1 MIRLKGLKIR
11 ESEKDLKSVL
21 ENMRAYILNLTC
33 EELIVDNLCLKSL
46 SSALDCLSLEIHF
59 IPVNVNMYLKD
70 VLSKFI
76 KETGNIIIESDD
88 LLFNLNS
95 KLIWNTY
102 FNEKAIDISYIEGE
116 KPVDINLIDLF
127 LNKRT
132 VLKCNYM
139 RGFSFLKGFWAE
151 AYIEKTIF
159 KGSKIIIGLSD
170 VFFNEPIELS
180 VVNEGK
186 EEDIMNTIKVVNRCN
201 F

>member
-1 MIRLKGLKIR
+1 MIRFKGLKIR
-11 ESEKDLKSVL
+11 KSEKDLESVL
-21 ENMRAYILNLTC
+21 KNMRTFILNLTC
-33 EELIVDNLCLKSL
+33 EELIVDNLRLKSL
-46 SSALDCLSLEIHF
+46 SSAFDCLSLEIQLV
-59 IPVNVNMYLKD
+59 PVNVNMYLKD
-70 VLSKFI
+70 VLNKFI
-76 KETGNIIIESDD
+76 KETGDIIIEGDD

-95 KLIWNTY
+95 NLIWNTY
-102 FNEKAIDISYIEGE
+102 FNEKAIDVSYIEGE
-116 KPVDINLIDLF
+116 KPVDINLIDLL

-132 VLKCNYM
+132 TLKCNYM
-139 RGFSFLKGFWAE
+139 QGFSFLKGFWAE
-151 AYIEKTIF
+151 AYIGKTIF